1 MKSLDELQIEPLINA
16 TEAAEYLG
24 FSSLTVRRMAH
35 DGRIPSIAFPVGKTG
50 KYTHRFRAS
59 ELTAYLTTLERKPIQ
74 SQMPMPEKNQE
85 SFKSR

>member
-74 SQMPMPEKNQE
+74 EQKPGAISN
-85 SFKSR
+85 